1 MLNNKMIPGCI
12 RMKFLDVI
20 LFQFGARG
28 FQMHVPSPVLS
39 LFSKLK
45 CEIRFCNSVNS
56 PSVSISLS
64 RGAIHKDYQFS
75 FFEILAIAG
84 FKETGRACQTLGH
97 HAISDCSF
105 NRSSGAFTCRY
116 GADLTNIVTSTWSKI
131 ANRFPLL
138 RRVLVD
144 DKTDITS
151 SSCFISCD
159 EEEMASDGEEKE
171 KSGRSRYCMHSPD
184 LWSEETR
191 RCVGVVDFCASA

>member
-1 MLNNKMIPGCI
+1 M
-12 RMKFLDVI
+12 FLR
-20 LFQFGARG
+20 LFSACSRSWNVRLDFVTPLIVPPFRFHFQGARYT
-28 FQMHVPSPVLS
+28 
-39 LFSKLK
+39 K
-45 CEIRFCNSVNS
+45 I
-56 PSVSISLS
+56 I
-64 RGAIHKDYQFS
+64 QFS

-159 EEEMASDGEEKE
+159 EEEMASDGEEEE